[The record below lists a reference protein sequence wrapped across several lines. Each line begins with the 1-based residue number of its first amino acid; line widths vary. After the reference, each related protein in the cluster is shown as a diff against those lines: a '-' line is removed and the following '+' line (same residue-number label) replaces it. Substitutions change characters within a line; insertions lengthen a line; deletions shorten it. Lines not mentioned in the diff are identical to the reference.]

1 MVPVSAV
8 KDIAVGIAQL
18 LADSG
23 IGVHDVAG
31 THVWQPGEV
40 GIFHKTM
47 PPTPPAPERVIVITC
62 TPLTDGTV
70 QAQGI
75 MHVQFKIRGTQA
87 DPFAC
92 EDIGDAIFDLIQNLT
107 NWRIGTTMVTQVLR
121 QNSFPT
127 GIDQGNRWG
136 RMDNYQF
143 TMDYPNGAHRSPGG
157 WD

>member
-1 MVPVSAV
+1 MGAV
-8 KDIAVGIAQL
+8 KDVAVGIAQL

-23 IGVHDVAG
+23 IGIHDVAG
-31 THVWQPGEV
+31 THAWQPGEV

-47 PPTPPAPERVIVITC
+47 PPTPPAPEKVIVLSC
-62 TPLTDGTV
+62 VPLTDGTV

-75 MHVQFKIRGTQA
+75 VFVQFKIRGTQA

-92 EDIGDAIFDLIQNLT
+92 EDIGDAIFDLLQNMT
-107 NWRIGTTMVTQVLR
+107 NWTLPTGTRVTQIVR
-121 QNSFPT
+121 NNSFPT

-136 RMDNYQF
+136 RMDNYHA
-143 TMDYPNGAHRSPGG
+143 TIDYPNGAHRSPGG